1 MAVEIQTVNWAQVA
15 ALLGA
20 GFCMGFGSLGPALGQ
35 GLTGAKACEA
45 VGRKP
50 ESYGQISKT
59 MYGALTITESSAIYC
74 FVIALLLI
82 IWGRAL

>member
-1 MAVEIQTVNWAQVA
+1 MAVETGADVINWARFA

-20 GFCMGFGSLGPALGQ
+20 GICMGIGSLGPALGQ

-45 VGRKP
+45 MSKKP
-50 ESYGQISKT
+50 ESAGLITRT
-59 MYGALTITESSAIYC
+59 MITALAFIESSAIYS

-82 IWGRAL
+82 FLT

>member
-1 MAVEIQTVNWAQVA
+1 MAVEVETINWVRVA

-20 GFCMGFGSLGPALGQ
+20 GICMGFGSLGPALGQ

-50 ESYGQISKT
+50 ESSGLIMKT
-59 MYGALTITESSAIYC
+59 MIAALAITESSAVYC
-74 FVIALLLI
+74 FFIALILI
-82 IWGRAL
+82 LWGKS